1 MYKLY
6 IIKGY
11 KKDFDNFLSK
21 ILGESMY
28 CRQIVTSKDQIMTL
42 STCSYE
48 YDNARIAI
56 FAVKN
61 KYMIKRVTVFSIT
74 LLIIYYNLSSKSAI
88 LRTSSLKVSMLILST
103 KSPNFSPSLAVSL

>member
-1 MYKLY
+1 MRTFLK
-6 IIKGY
+6 II
-11 KKDFDNFLSK
+11 
-21 ILGESMY
+21 
-28 CRQIVTSKDQIMTL
+28 TL

-61 KYMIKRVTVFSIT
+61 KYIIKRVIDNTIT
-74 LLIIYYNLSSKSAI
+74 LLVGYYNLSSKLAI
-88 LRTSSLKVSMLILST
+88 LRTSSLKVSILILSI